1 MRTPLDYSGP
11 QAALAWFVLLS
22 VLVGLIALLMWLL
35 DVAGQWVTR
44 AEPEPEP
51 EPEPTPG
58 TVLRACVVINGRAVH
73 HYRLTCDSEG
83 VEWYACGR
91 CGETVRRAA

>member
-1 MRTPLDYSGP
+1 MRSPLDYSGP

-35 DVAGQWVTR
+35 DVAERWVMR
-44 AEPEPEP
+44 DEPEPEP
-51 EPEPTPG
+51 EP
-58 TVLRACVVINGRAVH
+58 VDNLRACVVINGRAVH
-73 HYRLTCDSEG
+73 HYRLTRDSRG
-83 VEWYACGR
+83 VEWYVCSR